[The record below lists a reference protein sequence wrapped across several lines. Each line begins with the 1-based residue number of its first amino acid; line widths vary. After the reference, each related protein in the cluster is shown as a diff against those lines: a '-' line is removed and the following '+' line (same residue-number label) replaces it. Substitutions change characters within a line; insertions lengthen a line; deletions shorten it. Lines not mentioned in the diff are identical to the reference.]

1 MATPE
6 PSRSP
11 FLYPDQLTLAGLA
24 TRITDDQRLPPR
36 RRQDIIA
43 ALNTF
48 SRVIGK
54 PLTALPAHPSFLR
67 CFFEA
72 ATPVAAGITKETWA
86 NIRSLILAALK
97 SVGLASVPAATRRP
111 SPQPGRPYGID
122 CRPARGCA
130 ISSAGSFTIAAQT
143 ASCRATSPTRS

>member
-11 FLYPDQLTLAGLA
+11 FLSSDQLTLAGLA
-24 TRITDDQRLPPR
+24 ARITDDRRLPPR

-48 SRVIGK
+48 SRVVGK
-54 PLTALPAHPSFLR
+54 PLTALPAHPSVLR
-67 CFFEA
+67 CFFDA

-86 NIRSLILAALK
+86 NIRSLVLAALK
-97 SVGLASVPAATRRP
+97 SVGLASVP
-111 SPQPGRPYGID
+111 GRCTAPLT
-122 CRPARGCA
+122 PACQALWAR
-130 ISSAGSFTIAAQT
+130 
-143 ASCRATSPTRS
+143 